1 MKVLFGVAIS
11 YAAGS
16 IPWAWLAG
24 KLLRGIDLREHGSGN
39 LGATNVYRI
48 LGLPAAVVVLLLDAA
63 KGAVPT
69 LLVPGALGLES
80 DLFAAACGLAAIV
93 GHMWPAYFLLR
104 GQRGGGKGIAT
115 SGGVFLVLAPL
126 AFSVAF
132 GVFAIALAL
141 WRYMSLASLVG
152 ALTFTVAVAWLHGGR
167 SVLFAIA
174 MVVAI
179 LVVWRHR
186 GNIRRLANGTEPKL
200 VWRARS

>member
-1 MKVLFGVAIS
+1 MKVLFGLAIS

-63 KGAVPT
+63 KGALPA
-69 LLVPGALGLES
+69 LLVPGALGLDS

-115 SGGVFLVLAPL
+115 SAGVFLVLAPL

-132 GVFAIALAL
+132 GVFAVALAV

-152 ALTFTVAVAWLHGGR
+152 ALTFPVAVAWFHGAR
-167 SVLFAIA
+167 STLFAIA

-186 GNIRRLANGTEPKL
+186 SNIRRLANGTEPKL
-200 VWRARS
+200 VWRVRA